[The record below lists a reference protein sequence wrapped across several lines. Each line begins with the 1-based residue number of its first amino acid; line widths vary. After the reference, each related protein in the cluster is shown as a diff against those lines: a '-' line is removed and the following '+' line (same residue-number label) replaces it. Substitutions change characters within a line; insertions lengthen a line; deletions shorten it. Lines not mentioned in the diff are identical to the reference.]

1 LPFRIIKITGY
12 QQNADS
18 CPVVFSGRM
27 AVCTLKNKRF
37 LLGADFKHLGA
48 ACRAH
53 TLGSRAAVLHG
64 DGLGIF
70 HFLLG
75 AAFNTITLHLNPP

>member
-1 LPFRIIKITGY
+1 MISIVLSGFIIAKKNLPFRIIKTSGY

-27 AVCTLKNKRF
+27 AVCTLKNKQF

-48 ACRAH
+48 A
-53 TLGSRAAVLHG
+53 
-64 DGLGIF
+64 
-70 HFLLG
+70 
-75 AAFNTITLHLNPP
+75 